1 MSGGSANR
9 SGKVHP
15 VIRRERNKKVIVNF
29 IMLISGFDFEPDSPP
44 HLDRESLGRE
54 QMAIERQSG
63 SLGILV
69 RETEE

>member
-44 HLDRESLGRE
+44 HRGMGSWGRG
-54 QMAIERQSG
+54 QMVTERQSG
-63 SLGILV
+63 SLGIGGRAKV
-69 RETEE
+69 E